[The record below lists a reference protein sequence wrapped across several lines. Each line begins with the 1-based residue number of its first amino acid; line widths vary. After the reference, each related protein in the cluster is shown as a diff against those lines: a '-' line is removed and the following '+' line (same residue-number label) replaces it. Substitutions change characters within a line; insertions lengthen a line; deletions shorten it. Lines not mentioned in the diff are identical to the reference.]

1 MNISCKWVKKLYDK
15 ELTKPEMEVLTKG
28 LKFANAPDKVP
39 VAELKVW

>member
-28 LKFANAPDKVP
+28 FKFANAPDQVP
-39 VAELKVW
+39 VELKVAW